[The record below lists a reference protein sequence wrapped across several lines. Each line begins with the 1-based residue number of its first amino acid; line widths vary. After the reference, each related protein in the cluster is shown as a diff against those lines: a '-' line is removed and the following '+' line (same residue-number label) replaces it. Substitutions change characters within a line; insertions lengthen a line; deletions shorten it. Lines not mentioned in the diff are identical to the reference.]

1 MKGDFSRNTFHPE
14 KSFTRVLM
22 QQGRVQIDADWNEQ
36 VSILL
41 HYLRTLASDL
51 IGDHGGP
58 AGQFEITSLTSDDFQ
73 ITGGHYYVK
82 GLLCENPASTTY
94 RELPEWRRPGNVTFL
109 TPGTATPNYY
119 IVYLDVWERHINH
132 VVDDQIREKALGGP
146 DTCTRSKLVW
156 QIRGVKTLVS
166 DPATLTYVDFLGM
179 ISQTLGAGTLSASTR
194 AVTAEDSSPCNI
206 SPTSRYRGAE
216 NQLYRV
222 EIHSEKDPV
231 DSQITATWK
240 WSRDNGIVVL
250 PIRRLESD
258 GKTTVASV
266 EHLGRDDRFGLK
278 AGDWVE
284 IVDDDSELLGLADGL
299 LKVKE
304 VRVSDLQVIIEGST
318 TSAEIGRDIARHPLL
333 RRWDQKQTSRTRVTD
348 DGLIKVEANK
358 WLELEDGISVQFQGS
373 DYRTGDYWLIPARVS
388 TGDIEW
394 QTDSSGAPVPLAPQ
408 GMQHYYAPLSHIAV
422 NPAGVLTPAS
432 LRRVIKLIADP

>member
-36 VSILL
+36 VSIVL
-41 HYLRTLASDL
+41 HYMRTLATDL

-58 AGQFEITSLTSDDFQ
+58 AGQFEITGPSVDDFH
-73 ITGGHYYVK
+73 ISGGHYYVK

-94 RELPEWRRPGNVTFL
+94 KELPEWRRPGNVAL
-109 TPGTATPNYY
+109 QTPGAGTTDYY
-119 IVYLDVWERHINH
+119 IVYLDVWERHVNY

-146 DTCTRSKLVW
+146 DTGTRSQLVW
-156 QIRGVKTLVS
+156 QIRGVKTTVS
-166 DPATLTYVDFLGM
+166 DPKTLTYEDFLGM
-179 ISQTLGAGTLSASTR
+179 ISQKPGAGTLSASTR
-194 AVTAEDSSPCNI
+194 AVTADDSSPCNI

-222 EIHSEKDPV
+222 EIHSEKDMA
-231 DSQITATWK
+231 DSQPAATWK
-240 WSRDNGIVVL
+240 WSRDNGIVIF
-250 PIRRLESD
+250 PIRRLETD

-266 EHLGRDDRFGLK
+266 EHLGRDDLFALK

-284 IVDDDSELLGLADGL
+284 IVDDDYELLGRADKL

-304 VRVSDLQVIIEGST
+304 VRVNDLQVVLEGSL
-318 TSAEIGRDIARHPLL
+318 TSDKIGRDIAKHPLL
-333 RRWDQKQTSRTRVTD
+333 RRWDQKQTSSTNVTTA
-348 DGLIKVEANK
+348 GLIKVEGNE

-373 DYRTGDYWLIPARVS
+373 DYRTGDFWLIPARVS

-394 QTDSSGAPVPLAPQ
+394 QKNFSGAPVALAPQ
-408 GMQHYYAPLSHIAV
+408 GVQHHYAPLSHIAV
-422 NPAGVLTPAS
+422 NDQGQRIPTPV
-432 LRRVIKLIADP
+432 RRVIRLIADP